1 MTGVLRRELERQQ
14 TLLDVKKC
22 QEYQMEEKLVKRAH
36 DRKIS
41 ECYKFQAIGMADDA
55 RDKAAMEAR
64 DKTEL
69 VQGWGKQYLA
79 EMEDKK
85 ARQHEQDLQ
94 EKDAAAKAKCQVRV
108 ISTFGKTTPTLDP
121 IWLEISRSFNK
132 PF

>member
-1 MTGVLRRELERQQ
+1 MGVCKVECAIVHTLMLMTGVLRRELERQQ

-22 QEYQMEEKLVKRAH
+22 QEYQMEEKRVKRAH

-41 ECYKFQAIGMADDA
+41 ECYKYQAIGMADDA

-85 ARQHEQDLQ
+85 ARQHVQT
-94 EKDAAAKAKCQVRV
+94 
-108 ISTFGKTTPTLDP
+108 TFTGAGMP
-121 IWLEISRSFNK
+121 
-132 PF
+132 

>member
-1 MTGVLRRELERQQ
+1 MLMTEDMYLLCRELERQQ

-22 QEYQMEEKLVKRAH
+22 HEYQMEEKRVKRAH

-85 ARQHEQDLQ
+85 VRQHEQDLQ
-94 EKDAAAKAKCQVRV
+94 EKDAAAKAKCQVVRV
-108 ISTFGKTTPTLDP
+108 ISTFGTATLDT
-121 IWLEISRSFNK
+121 IRLEKVN
-132 PF
+132 